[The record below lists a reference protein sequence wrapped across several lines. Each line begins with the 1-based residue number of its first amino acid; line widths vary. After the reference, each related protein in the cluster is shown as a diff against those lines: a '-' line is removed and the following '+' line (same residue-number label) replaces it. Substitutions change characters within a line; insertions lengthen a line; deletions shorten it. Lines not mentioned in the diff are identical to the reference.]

1 MHAYV
6 PASHSHVHMFMHKR
20 EWKKKQEFIA
30 LVSL

>member
-20 EWKKKQEFIA
+20 KCKKHQEIIA